1 MHYNSFLYNLGHF
14 CVFLELVLFLLL
26 FTSVGYSK
34 TAQKSPKPIEPDYE
48 NVDVFVER
56 DWGDNEN
63 MILATVF
70 DKTDTENPYLLI
82 FKNNGT
88 HQEVLLNKGI
98 IVRIFEHDSGKL
110 LKTYIGSEYE
120 I

>member
-1 MHYNSFLYNLGHF
+1 MRNYNKDVYIHL
-14 CVFLELVLFLLL
+14 LVLCLFL
-26 FTSVGYSK
+26 FTLTGYSK
-34 TAQKSPKPIEPDYE
+34 SAQNSPKPIEPDYE
-48 NVDVFVER
+48 NVDVFVECE
-56 DWGDNEN
+56 WGDNEN

-88 HQEVLLNKGI
+88 HQEVLLIKGI
-98 IVRIFEHDSGKL
+98 IVRIFDHDSGIL
-110 LKTYIGSEYE
+110 LKTYIGSKYE